1 MNQRGGVEM
10 SENKNVINFLADK
23 LVEKY
28 EEIEELKI
36 ELMMARQELVSW
48 QSKMAKENSMMREE
62 LYRQTKDWSW
72 VEQPYKPAAEI
83 IYKDEM
89 ED

>member
-1 MNQRGGVEM
+1 M

-28 EEIEELKI
+28 EEVEELKI
-36 ELMMARQELVSW
+36 KLTDARNEIVNQK
-48 QSKMAKENSMMREE
+48 SKLGLEIQILREE

-72 VEQPYKPAAEI
+72 VEMPYKPAAEI
-83 IYKDEM
+83 IYRDEM

>member
-1 MNQRGGVEM
+1 M

-23 LVEKY
+23 LVEKF
-28 EEIEELKI
+28 EEVEELKI
-36 ELMMARQELVSW
+36 KLTDARNEIVNQK
-48 QSKMAKENSMMREE
+48 SKLGLEIQILREE

-72 VEQPYKPAAEI
+72 VEMPCKPPAEI